1 MATKSQ
7 TRTANLLRLSFDQV
21 HGVMYQSVARGLKW
35 RSAIKMYPHLSIDEK
50 SIHKNHD
57 YVSILTDQDTG
68 MVIEVE
74 SGRTDDSVD
83 NLCTKGLNET
93 QRANVMTVCTDMWNP
108 FIKGV
113 KKHFSHAQICH
124 DNYHLVSY
132 LNKAVDKVRK
142 REVKQHN
149 ELRRSKYL
157 FLKDQMS
164 LTDKQKDKF
173 ESIAKSNYEVSRAWR
188 VKENFRD
195 IQFKQERVEAS
206 TLFNEWMMDARRSK
220 IPEIIDICDMFDRH
234 RYGIINAIQTG
245 ANNGRAERMNGS
257 IQELKTIGRGYK
269 DAEHFRIAIL
279 FFHGGL
285 RLC

>member
-1 MATKSQ
+1 
-7 TRTANLLRLSFDQV
+7 
-21 HGVMYQSVARGLKW
+21 MYQSVTHGLKY
-35 RSAIKMYPHLSIDEK
+35 RSAITMYPHLSIDEK

-68 MVIEVE
+68 IVIEVE
-74 SGRTDDSVD
+74 AGRTDESVD
-83 NLCTKGLNET
+83 KLCTKWLNET
-93 QRANVMTVCTDMWNP
+93 QRANVMTMCTDMWKP

-113 KKHFSHAQICH
+113 KKYFPHAQVCH

-132 LNKAVDKVRK
+132 LNQAVDKVRK
-142 REVKQHN
+142 REVKIHDD
-149 ELRRSKYL
+149 LRRSKYL
-157 FLKDQMS
+157 FLKDQMR
-164 LTDKQKDKF
+164 LTDIQKSRF
-173 ESIAKSNYEVSRAWR
+173 ECISKSNYEVSRAWR

-195 IQFKQERVEAS
+195 IQFKQGRAEAS
-206 TLFNEWMMDARRSK
+206 TLYNEWMMDARRSK
-220 IPEIIDICDMFDRH
+220 IPEIIEVCDMFDRH
-234 RYGIINAIQTG
+234 RNGIVNAIQTG